1 MLERM
6 WGPTLGIDKMAE
18 VTKHKKQK
26 VQLFEAQIGFKLP
39 SCLFESLECHFQLFG
54 KTCDP
59 CMTHDPCME
68 WSSVWGKS
76 LLAAPESSSRQAWS
90 AGACVVL
97 LGLTLAGPQIRGPG
111 PKRSQR
117 RLHKVTSSG
126 FGVILYWLRQRIV
139 AFRRGRL
146 ASALSC

>member
-39 SCLFESLECHFQLFG
+39 SCLFESLECHFQPFG
-54 KTCDP
+54 KTCEP

-97 LGLTLAGPQIRGPG
+97 LGLTLAGPQIRNGVEAQP
-111 PKRSQR
+111 RAW
-117 RLHKVTSSG
+117 RLERHMYMGSG
-126 FGVILYWLRQRIV
+126 ALACLG
-139 AFRRGRL
+139 FRV
-146 ASALSC
+146 

>member
-18 VTKHKKQK
+18 VTMHKKQK

-39 SCLFESLECHFQLFG
+39 SCLFESLECHFQPFG

-97 LGLTLAGPQIRGPG
+97 LGLTLAGPQIRNGVEAQP
-111 PKRSQR
+111 RAC
-117 RLHKVTSSG
+117 RLERHMYMVSG
-126 FGVILYWLRQRIV
+126 ALACLG
-139 AFRRGRL
+139 FRV
-146 ASALSC
+146 